1 MVHLAVEVEVREGLV
16 LEVGRVEAEQ
26 ARQVVVRADLTAVGR
41 VLEVVRLDVLA
52 DALAN
57 IRAAD
62 ERARGL
68 VEELAQL
75 VRHGNRLLE
84 AAVRAR
90 LALGALALGGLAHVL
105 NGLLHGGL
113 NRRHH
118 RLVRLAEAVVLGL
131 QGIYDTGQLSDEL
144 VRLSESGGHL
154 YGRLSGGGGSVA
166 GVRRSLGGSGGG
178 SSGILSAAYT
188 AGSSGLLGRHSRLC
202 LGSGLSGHDLNAS
215 GVLYTRIASVS

>member
-1 MVHLAVEVEVREGLV
+1 VVHLAVEVEVREGLV
-16 LEVGRVEAEQ
+16 LEGGRVETEQ
-26 ARQVVVRADLTAVGR
+26 ARQVVVGANLAAVSG
-41 VLEVVRLDVLA
+41 VLEVVGLDVLA

-57 IRAAD
+57 VRAAD

-68 VEELAQL
+68 VEEVAQL

-84 AAVRAR
+84 AAVRAG

-105 NGLLHGGL
+105 HGLLHGGL

-118 RLVRLAEAVVLGL
+118 RLVRLAEAGVLGL
-131 QGIYDTGQLSDEL
+131 EGVNNTSQLSDEL
-144 VRLSESGGHL
+144 VRLNKGGGHL

-166 GVRRSLGGSGGG
+166 GVRRSLGGSGS
-178 SSGILSAAYT
+178 SSGILGAAYT
-188 AGSSGLLGRHSRLC
+188 AGSGLLGSRHSRLC